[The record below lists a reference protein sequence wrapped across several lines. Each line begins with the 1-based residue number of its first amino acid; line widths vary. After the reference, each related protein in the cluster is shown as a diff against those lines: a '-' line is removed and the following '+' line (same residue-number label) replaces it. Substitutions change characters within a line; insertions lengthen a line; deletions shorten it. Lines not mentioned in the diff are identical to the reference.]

1 MPFLDQDKRIKPDL
15 GMYAIVDI
23 ETTGGKFNEEGI
35 TEIAIYRHDGFQ
47 ITDQFCSL
55 VNPERPIQA
64 FVVSLTGI
72 NNTMLRQAPKFYEV
86 AKRIV
91 EITEDAVLVAHNAQF
106 DYRILRTEFE
116 RLGYDF
122 QRKTLCTVELSKK
135 LLPGHASYSLGKL
148 VRALGIPISDRHR
161 AQGDAQATVKLFQ
174 LLLDRDV
181 EKSIVQSSIRLD
193 PKKQIEPKLLEL
205 IDQAPTETGVYYL
218 RNQEGKLIYIGKS
231 KNIKK
236 RLTQHFTGQD
246 RKSKKLQLET
256 ADVQV
261 ERTGNELI
269 ALLKES
275 EEIKLHKPLYN
286 RSLRRSLFRYQL
298 AYFTDE
304 NGYVNL
310 DIEPSDRR
318 KKSITT
324 FTTFAQAKSVLFKI
338 TEQYQLCQKLNGLYQ
353 TKEACFLHGLDQC
366 KGACIQEE
374 TPEEYNQRV
383 WDFINKNRYQSSDLL
398 IIDKGRHV
406 EERSCIL
413 IEKGAFKGFGYYS
426 LNFQIQN
433 PEVLK
438 SIIRPMQ
445 DNRDAQHIIQSY
457 LRRHKVLKV
466 VSLND

>member
-1 MPFLDQDKRIKPDL
+1 
-15 GMYAIVDI
+15 MYAIVDI

-35 TEIAIYRHDGFQ
+35 TEIAIYRHDGHQ
-47 ITDQFCSL
+47 IVDQFSSL

-64 FVVSLTGI
+64 FVASLTGI
-72 NNTMLRQAPKFYEV
+72 NNNMLRQAPKFYEV

-91 EITEDAVLVAHNAQF
+91 EITDNAVLVAHNAQF
-106 DYRILRTEFE
+106 DYRILRTEFT
-116 RLGYDF
+116 RLGYEF
-122 QRKTLCTVELSKK
+122 ERRTICTVELSKK

-148 VRALGIPISDRHR
+148 MRALGIPISDRHR

-174 LLLDRDV
+174 LLLDRDHEKNIV
-181 EKSIVQSSIRLD
+181 EASIRLD
-193 PKKQIEPKLLEL
+193 PKKQLEPNLLEL
-205 IDQAPTETGVYYL
+205 IERAPSETGIYYL
-218 RNQEGKLIYIGKS
+218 RNKEDKLIYIGKS

-256 ADVQV
+256 VDVQV
-261 ERTGNELI
+261 ERTGNELV

-286 RSLRRSLFRYQL
+286 RSLRRSIFRYQL
-298 AYFTDE
+298 SHFTDQQ
-304 NGYVNL
+304 GYINL
-310 DIEPSDRR
+310 KIDPSDRR
-318 KKSITT
+318 KNSITT
-324 FTTFAQAKSVLFKI
+324 FGTFAQAKSVLFKI
-338 TEQYQLCQKLNGLYQ
+338 TEQYELCQKLNGLYQ
-353 TKEACFLHGLDQC
+353 SKEACFSYGLNQC
-366 KGACIQEE
+366 NGACIQKEAPE
-374 TPEEYNQRV
+374 TYNQRV
-383 WDFINKNRYQSSDLL
+383 QEFINKNIYQSSDL
-398 IIDKGRHV
+398 IIVDKGRYL

-413 IEKGAFKGFGYYS
+413 IENGAFKGIGYFD

-457 LRRHKVLKV
+457 LRRNKVLKIIN
-466 VSLND
+466 LRD

>member
-1 MPFLDQDKRIKPDL
+1 VPFLDQDKRIKPDL

-35 TEIAIYRHDGFQ
+35 TEIAIYRHDGFL

-181 EKSIVQSSIRLD
+181 EKNIVQSSIRLD

-246 RKSKKLQLET
+246 RKSK
-256 ADVQV
+256 
-261 ERTGNELI
+261 N
-269 ALLKES
+269 
-275 EEIKLHKPLYN
+275 
-286 RSLRRSLFRYQL
+286 
-298 AYFTDE
+298 
-304 NGYVNL
+304 
-310 DIEPSDRR
+310 
-318 KKSITT
+318 
-324 FTTFAQAKSVLFKI
+324 
-338 TEQYQLCQKLNGLYQ
+338 
-353 TKEACFLHGLDQC
+353 
-366 KGACIQEE
+366 
-374 TPEEYNQRV
+374 
-383 WDFINKNRYQSSDLL
+383 
-398 IIDKGRHV
+398 
-406 EERSCIL
+406 
-413 IEKGAFKGFGYYS
+413 
-426 LNFQIQN
+426 
-433 PEVLK
+433 
-438 SIIRPMQ
+438 
-445 DNRDAQHIIQSY
+445 
-457 LRRHKVLKV
+457 
-466 VSLND
+466 

>member
-1 MPFLDQDKRIKPDL
+1 
-15 GMYAIVDI
+15 
-23 ETTGGKFNEEGI
+23 
-35 TEIAIYRHDGFQ
+35 
-47 ITDQFCSL
+47 
-55 VNPERPIQA
+55 
-64 FVVSLTGI
+64 
-72 NNTMLRQAPKFYEV
+72 
-86 AKRIV
+86 
-91 EITEDAVLVAHNAQF
+91 
-106 DYRILRTEFE
+106 
-116 RLGYDF
+116 
-122 QRKTLCTVELSKK
+122 
-135 LLPGHASYSLGKL
+135 

-161 AQGDAQATVKLFQ
+161 AQGDALATVKLFQ
-174 LLLDRDV
+174 MLIDRDI
-181 EKSIVQSSIRLD
+181 EKSIVQSSIRID
-193 PKKQIEPKLLEL
+193 PKKQIEPKLLAL
-205 IDQAPTETGVYYL
+205 IEQAPSEIGVYYL

-298 AYFTDE
+298 THFTDE
-304 NGYVNL
+304 RGYINL
-310 DIEPSDRR
+310 KVEPSDRR

-338 TEQYQLCQKLNGLYQ
+338 TEQHELCQKLNSLYQ
-353 TKEACFLHGLDQC
+353 SKEACFLYSLEQC
-366 KGACIQEE
+366 NGACIGEE
-374 TPEEYNQRV
+374 TPDQYNQRV
-383 WDFINKNRYQSSDLL
+383 MEFIAKNQYQSNDLL
-398 IIDKGRHV
+398 IIDKGRSL

-433 PEVLK
+433 TNVLK

-466 VSLND
+466 LNLND

>member
-1 MPFLDQDKRIKPDL
+1 L
-15 GMYAIVDI
+15 YAIVDI

-35 TEIAIYRHDGFQ
+35 TEIAIYRHDGHQ
-47 ITDQFCSL
+47 IIDQFSSL

-64 FVVSLTGI
+64 FVASLTGI
-72 NNTMLRQAPKFYEV
+72 NNNMLRQAPKFYEV

-91 EITEDAVLVAHNAQF
+91 EITDNAVLVAHNAQF
-106 DYRILRTEFE
+106 DYRILRTEFT
-116 RLGYDF
+116 RLGYEF
-122 QRKTLCTVELSKK
+122 ERRTICTVELSKK

-148 VRALGIPISDRHR
+148 TRALGIPISDRHR

-174 LLLDRDV
+174 LLLDRDHEKNIV
-181 EKSIVQSSIRLD
+181 EASIRLD
-193 PKKQIEPKLLEL
+193 PKKQLEPNLLEL
-205 IDQAPTETGVYYL
+205 IERAPSETGIYYL
-218 RNQEGKLIYIGKS
+218 RNKEDKLIYIGKS

-256 ADVQV
+256 VDVQV
-261 ERTGNELI
+261 ERTGNELV

-286 RSLRRSLFRYQL
+286 RSLRRSIFRYQL
-298 AYFTDE
+298 SHFTDQQ
-304 NGYVNL
+304 GYINL
-310 DIEPSDRR
+310 KIDPSDRR
-318 KKSITT
+318 KNSITT
-324 FTTFAQAKSVLFKI
+324 FGTFAQAKSVLFKI
-338 TEQYQLCQKLNGLYQ
+338 TEQYELCQKLNGLYQ
-353 TKEACFLHGLDQC
+353 SKEACFSYGLNQC
-366 KGACIQEE
+366 NGACIQKEAPE
-374 TPEEYNQRV
+374 TYNQRV
-383 WDFINKNRYQSSDLL
+383 QEFINKNIYQSSDL
-398 IIDKGRHV
+398 IIVDKGRYL

-413 IEKGAFKGFGYYS
+413 IENGAFKGIGYFD

-457 LRRHKVLKV
+457 LRRNKVLKIIN
-466 VSLND
+466 LRD

>member
-1 MPFLDQDKRIKPDL
+1 
-15 GMYAIVDI
+15 MYAIVDI

-35 TEIAIYRHDGFQ
+35 TEIAIYRHDGYQ
-47 ITDQFCSL
+47 IVDQFSSL

-64 FVVSLTGI
+64 FVASLTGI
-72 NNTMLRQAPKFYEV
+72 NNNMLRQAPKFYEV

-91 EITEDAVLVAHNAQF
+91 EITDNAILVAHNAQF
-106 DYRILRTEFE
+106 DYRILRTEFT
-116 RLGYDF
+116 RLGYEF
-122 QRKTLCTVELSKK
+122 ERRTICTVELSKK

-148 VRALGIPISDRHR
+148 TRALGIPISDRHR

-174 LLLDRDV
+174 LLLDRDHEKNIV
-181 EKSIVQSSIRLD
+181 EASIRLD
-193 PKKQIEPKLLEL
+193 PKKQLEPNLLEL
-205 IDQAPTETGVYYL
+205 IERAPSETGIYYL
-218 RNQEGKLIYIGKS
+218 RNKEDKLIYIGKT

-256 ADVQV
+256 VDVQV
-261 ERTGNELI
+261 ERTGNELV

-286 RSLRRSLFRYQL
+286 RSLRRSIFRYQL
-298 AYFTDE
+298 SHFTDQQ
-304 NGYVNL
+304 GYINL
-310 DIEPSDRR
+310 KIDPSDRR
-318 KKSITT
+318 KNSITT
-324 FTTFAQAKSVLFKI
+324 FGTFAQAKSVLFKI
-338 TEQYQLCQKLNGLYQ
+338 TEQYELCQKLNGLYQ
-353 TKEACFLHGLDQC
+353 SKEACFSYGLNQC
-366 KGACIQEE
+366 NGACIQKEAPE
-374 TPEEYNQRV
+374 TYNQRV
-383 WDFINKNRYQSSDLL
+383 QEFINKNIYQSSDL
-398 IIDKGRHV
+398 IIVDKGRYL

-413 IEKGAFKGFGYYS
+413 IENGAFKGIGYFD

-457 LRRHKVLKV
+457 LRRNKVLKIIN
-466 VSLND
+466 LRD

>member
-1 MPFLDQDKRIKPDL
+1 
-15 GMYAIVDI
+15 MYAIVDI

-35 TEIAIYRHDGFQ
+35 TEIAIYRHDGYQ
-47 ITDQFCSL
+47 IVDQFISL

-72 NNTMLRQAPKFYEV
+72 NNSMLRQAPKFYEV

-91 EITEDAVLVAHNAQF
+91 EMTQDAVLVAHNAQF
-106 DYRILRTEFE
+106 DYRVLRTEFD

-122 QRKTLCTVELSKK
+122 ERKTLCTVELSKK

-161 AQGDAQATVKLFQ
+161 AQGDALATVKLFQ
-174 LLLDRDV
+174 MLIDRDI
-181 EKSIVQSSIRLD
+181 EKSIVQSSIRID
-193 PKKQIEPKLLEL
+193 PKKQIEPKLLAL
-205 IDQAPTETGVYYL
+205 IEQAPSEIGVYYL

-298 AYFTDE
+298 THFTDE
-304 NGYVNL
+304 RGYINL
-310 DIEPSDRR
+310 KVEPSDRR

-338 TEQYQLCQKLNGLYQ
+338 TEQHELCQKLNSLYQ
-353 TKEACFLHGLDQC
+353 SKEACFLYSLEQC
-366 KGACIQEE
+366 NGACVGEE
-374 TPEEYNQRV
+374 TPDEYNQRV
-383 WDFINKNRYQSSDLL
+383 MEFIVKNQYQSNDLL
-398 IIDKGRHV
+398 IIDKGRSL

-433 PEVLK
+433 TNVLK

-466 VSLND
+466 LNLND

>member
-1 MPFLDQDKRIKPDL
+1 
-15 GMYAIVDI
+15 MYAIVDI

-35 TEIAIYRHDGFQ
+35 TEIAIYRHDGHQ
-47 ITDQFCSL
+47 IVDQFSSL

-64 FVVSLTGI
+64 FVASLTGI
-72 NNTMLRQAPKFYEV
+72 NNNMLRQAPKFYEV

-91 EITEDAVLVAHNAQF
+91 EITDNAVLVAHNAQF
-106 DYRILRTEFE
+106 DYRILRTEFT
-116 RLGYDF
+116 RLGYEF
-122 QRKTLCTVELSKK
+122 ERRTICTVELSKK

-148 VRALGIPISDRHR
+148 TRALGIPISDRHR

-174 LLLDRDV
+174 LLLDRDHEKNIV
-181 EKSIVQSSIRLD
+181 EASIRLD
-193 PKKQIEPKLLEL
+193 PKKQLEPNLLEL
-205 IDQAPTETGVYYL
+205 IERAPSETGIYYL
-218 RNQEGKLIYIGKS
+218 RNKEDKLIYIGKS

-256 ADVQV
+256 VDVQV
-261 ERTGNELI
+261 ERTGNELV

-286 RSLRRSLFRYQL
+286 RSLRRSIFRYQL
-298 AYFTDE
+298 SHFTDQH
-304 NGYVNL
+304 GYINL
-310 DIEPSDRR
+310 KIDPSDRR
-318 KKSITT
+318 KNSITT
-324 FTTFAQAKSVLFKI
+324 FGTFAQAKSVLFKI
-338 TEQYQLCQKLNGLYQ
+338 TEQYELCQKLNGLYQ
-353 TKEACFLHGLDQC
+353 SKEACFSYGLNQC
-366 KGACIQEE
+366 NGACIQKEVPE
-374 TPEEYNQRV
+374 TYNQRV
-383 WDFINKNRYQSSDLL
+383 QEFINKNIYQSSDL
-398 IIDKGRHV
+398 IIVDKGRYL

-413 IEKGAFKGFGYYS
+413 IENGAFKGIGYFD

-457 LRRHKVLKV
+457 LRRNKVLKIIN
-466 VSLND
+466 LRD

>member
-1 MPFLDQDKRIKPDL
+1 L
-15 GMYAIVDI
+15 YAIVDI

-35 TEIAIYRHDGFQ
+35 TEIAIYRHDGHQ
-47 ITDQFCSL
+47 IVDQFSSL

-64 FVVSLTGI
+64 FVASLTGI
-72 NNTMLRQAPKFYEV
+72 NNNMLRQAPKFYEV

-91 EITEDAVLVAHNAQF
+91 EITDNAVLVAHNAQF
-106 DYRILRTEFE
+106 DYRILRTEFT
-116 RLGYDF
+116 RLGYEF
-122 QRKTLCTVELSKK
+122 ERRTICTVELSKK

-148 VRALGIPISDRHR
+148 TRALGIPISDRHR

-174 LLLDRDV
+174 LLLDRDHEKNIV
-181 EKSIVQSSIRLD
+181 EASIRLD
-193 PKKQIEPKLLEL
+193 PKKQLEPNLLEL
-205 IDQAPTETGVYYL
+205 IERAPSETGIYYL
-218 RNQEGKLIYIGKS
+218 RNKEDKLIYIGKS

-256 ADVQV
+256 VDVQV
-261 ERTGNELI
+261 ERTGNELV

-286 RSLRRSLFRYQL
+286 RSLRRSIFRYQL
-298 AYFTDE
+298 SHFTDQH
-304 NGYVNL
+304 GYINL
-310 DIEPSDRR
+310 KIDPSDRR
-318 KKSITT
+318 KNSITT
-324 FTTFAQAKSVLFKI
+324 FGTFAQAKSVLFKI
-338 TEQYQLCQKLNGLYQ
+338 TEQYELCQKLNGLYQ
-353 TKEACFLHGLDQC
+353 SKEACFSYGLNQC
-366 KGACIQEE
+366 NGACIQKEVPE
-374 TPEEYNQRV
+374 TYNQRV
-383 WDFINKNRYQSSDLL
+383 QEFINKNIYQSSDL
-398 IIDKGRHV
+398 IIVDKGRYL

-413 IEKGAFKGFGYYS
+413 IENGAFKGIGYFD

-457 LRRHKVLKV
+457 LRRNKVLKIIN
-466 VSLND
+466 LRD

>member
-1 MPFLDQDKRIKPDL
+1 MTWL
-15 GMYAIVDI
+15 
-23 ETTGGKFNEEGI
+23 ET
-35 TEIAIYRHDGFQ
+35 
-47 ITDQFCSL
+47 FCDCKG
-55 VNPERPIQA
+55 N
-64 FVVSLTGI
+64 
-72 NNTMLRQAPKFYEV
+72 
-86 AKRIV
+86 
-91 EITEDAVLVAHNAQF
+91 
-106 DYRILRTEFE
+106 
-116 RLGYDF
+116 
-122 QRKTLCTVELSKK
+122 
-135 LLPGHASYSLGKL
+135 SY
-148 VRALGIPISDRHR
+148 
-161 AQGDAQATVKLFQ
+161 
-174 LLLDRDV
+174 
-181 EKSIVQSSIRLD
+181 LD
-193 PKKQIEPKLLEL
+193 PKLCRVS
-205 IDQAPTETGVYYL
+205 AV
-218 RNQEGKLIYIGKS
+218 
-231 KNIKK
+231 
-236 RLTQHFTGQD
+236 

-298 AYFTDE
+298 THLTDE
-304 NGYVNL
+304 QGYINL
-310 DIEPSDRR
+310 KVEPSDRR

-338 TEQYQLCQKLNGLYQ
+338 TEQHGLCQKLNSLYQ
-353 TKEACFLHGLDQC
+353 SKEACFLYSLEQC
-366 KGACIQEE
+366 RGACIGEE
-374 TPEEYNQRV
+374 TPDEYNQRV
-383 WDFINKNRYQSSDLL
+383 REFIAKNQYQSSDLL
-398 IIDKGRHV
+398 IIDKGRHL

-466 VSLND
+466 LNLND

>member
-1 MPFLDQDKRIKPDL
+1 L
-15 GMYAIVDI
+15 YAIVDI

-35 TEIAIYRHDGFQ
+35 TEIAIYRHDGHQ
-47 ITDQFCSL
+47 IVDQFSSL

-64 FVVSLTGI
+64 FVASLTGI
-72 NNTMLRQAPKFYEV
+72 NNNMLRQAPKFYEV

-91 EITEDAVLVAHNAQF
+91 EITDNAVLVAHNAQF
-106 DYRILRTEFE
+106 DYRILRTEFT
-116 RLGYDF
+116 RLGYEF
-122 QRKTLCTVELSKK
+122 ERRTICTVELSKK

-148 VRALGIPISDRHR
+148 TRALGIPISDRHR

-174 LLLDRDV
+174 LLLDRDHEKNIV
-181 EKSIVQSSIRLD
+181 EASIRLD
-193 PKKQIEPKLLEL
+193 PKKQLEPNLLEL
-205 IDQAPTETGVYYL
+205 IERAPSETGIYYL
-218 RNQEGKLIYIGKS
+218 RNKEDKLIYIGKS

-256 ADVQV
+256 VDVQV
-261 ERTGNELI
+261 ERTGNELV

-286 RSLRRSLFRYQL
+286 RSLRRSIFRYQL
-298 AYFTDE
+298 SHFTDHQ
-304 NGYVNL
+304 GYINL
-310 DIEPSDRR
+310 KIDPSDRR
-318 KKSITT
+318 KNSITT
-324 FTTFAQAKSVLFKI
+324 FGTFAQAKSVLFKI
-338 TEQYQLCQKLNGLYQ
+338 TEQYELCQKLNGLYQ
-353 TKEACFLHGLDQC
+353 SKEACFSYGLNQC
-366 KGACIQEE
+366 NGACIQKEAPE
-374 TPEEYNQRV
+374 TYNQRV
-383 WDFINKNRYQSSDLL
+383 QEFINKNIYQSSDL
-398 IIDKGRHV
+398 IIVDKGRYL

-413 IEKGAFKGFGYYS
+413 IENGAFKGIGYFD

-457 LRRHKVLKV
+457 LRRNKVLKIIN
-466 VSLND
+466 LRD

>member
-1 MPFLDQDKRIKPDL
+1 L
-15 GMYAIVDI
+15 YAIVDI

-35 TEIAIYRHDGFQ
+35 TEIAIYRHDGHQ
-47 ITDQFCSL
+47 IVDQFSSL

-64 FVVSLTGI
+64 FVASLTGI
-72 NNTMLRQAPKFYEV
+72 NNNMLRQAPKFYEV

-91 EITEDAVLVAHNAQF
+91 EITDNAILVAHNAQF
-106 DYRILRTEFE
+106 DYRILRTEFT
-116 RLGYDF
+116 RLGYEF
-122 QRKTLCTVELSKK
+122 ERRTICTVELSKK

-148 VRALGIPISDRHR
+148 TRALGIPISDRHR

-174 LLLDRDV
+174 LLLDRDHEKNIV
-181 EKSIVQSSIRLD
+181 EASIRLD
-193 PKKQIEPKLLEL
+193 PKKQLEPNLLEL
-205 IDQAPTETGVYYL
+205 IERAPSETGIYYL
-218 RNQEGKLIYIGKS
+218 RNKEDKLIYIGKS

-256 ADVQV
+256 VDVQV
-261 ERTGNELI
+261 ERTGNELV

-286 RSLRRSLFRYQL
+286 RSLRRSIFRYQL
-298 AYFTDE
+298 SHFTDQQ
-304 NGYVNL
+304 GYINL
-310 DIEPSDRR
+310 KIDPSDRR
-318 KKSITT
+318 KNSITT
-324 FTTFAQAKSVLFKI
+324 FGTFAQAKSVLFKI
-338 TEQYQLCQKLNGLYQ
+338 TEQYELCQKLNGLYQ
-353 TKEACFLHGLDQC
+353 SKEACFSYGLNQC
-366 KGACIQEE
+366 NGACIQKEAPE
-374 TPEEYNQRV
+374 TYNRRV
-383 WDFINKNRYQSSDLL
+383 QKFINKNIYQSSDL
-398 IIDKGRHV
+398 IIVDKGRYL

-413 IEKGAFKGFGYYS
+413 IENGAFKGIGYFD

-457 LRRHKVLKV
+457 LRRNKVLKIIN
-466 VSLND
+466 LRD

>member
-1 MPFLDQDKRIKPDL
+1 
-15 GMYAIVDI
+15 MYAIVDI

-35 TEIAIYRHDGFQ
+35 TEIAIYRHDGHQ
-47 ITDQFCSL
+47 IVDQFSSL

-64 FVVSLTGI
+64 FVASLTGI
-72 NNTMLRQAPKFYEV
+72 NNNMLRQAPKFYEV

-91 EITEDAVLVAHNAQF
+91 EITDNAVLVAHNAQF
-106 DYRILRTEFE
+106 DYRILRTEFT
-116 RLGYDF
+116 RLGYEF
-122 QRKTLCTVELSKK
+122 ERRTICTVELSKK

-148 VRALGIPISDRHR
+148 TRALGIPTSDRHR

-174 LLLDRDV
+174 LLLDRDHEKNIV
-181 EKSIVQSSIRLD
+181 EASIRLD
-193 PKKQIEPKLLEL
+193 PKKQLEPNLLEL
-205 IDQAPTETGVYYL
+205 IERAPSETGIYYL
-218 RNQEGKLIYIGKS
+218 RNKEDKLIYIGKS

-256 ADVQV
+256 VDVQV
-261 ERTGNELI
+261 ERTGNELV

-286 RSLRRSLFRYQL
+286 RSLRRSIFRYQL
-298 AYFTDE
+298 SHFTDHQ
-304 NGYVNL
+304 GYINL
-310 DIEPSDRR
+310 KIDPSDRR
-318 KKSITT
+318 KNSITT
-324 FTTFAQAKSVLFKI
+324 FGTFAQAKSVLFKI
-338 TEQYQLCQKLNGLYQ
+338 TEQYELCQKLNGLYRS
-353 TKEACFLHGLDQC
+353 KEACFSYGLNQC
-366 KGACIQEE
+366 NGACIQKEAPE
-374 TPEEYNQRV
+374 TYNQRV
-383 WDFINKNRYQSSDLL
+383 QEFINKNIYQSSDL
-398 IIDKGRHV
+398 IIVDKGRYL

-413 IEKGAFKGFGYYS
+413 IENGAFKGIGYFD

-457 LRRHKVLKV
+457 LRRNKMLKIIN
-466 VSLND
+466 LRD

>member
-1 MPFLDQDKRIKPDL
+1 
-15 GMYAIVDI
+15 MYAIVDI

-35 TEIAIYRHDGFQ
+35 TEIAIYRHDGHQ
-47 ITDQFCSL
+47 IVDQFSSL

-64 FVVSLTGI
+64 FVASLTGI
-72 NNTMLRQAPKFYEV
+72 NNNMLRQAPKFYEV

-91 EITEDAVLVAHNAQF
+91 EITDNAILVAHNAQF
-106 DYRILRTEFE
+106 DYRILRTEFT
-116 RLGYDF
+116 RLGYEF
-122 QRKTLCTVELSKK
+122 ERRTICTVELSKK

-148 VRALGIPISDRHR
+148 TRALGIPISDRHR

-174 LLLDRDV
+174 LLLDRDHEKNIV
-181 EKSIVQSSIRLD
+181 EASIRLD
-193 PKKQIEPKLLEL
+193 PKKQLEPNLLEL
-205 IDQAPTETGVYYL
+205 IEGAPSETGIYYL
-218 RNQEGKLIYIGKS
+218 RNKEDKLIYIGKS

-256 ADVQV
+256 VDVQV
-261 ERTGNELI
+261 ERTGNELV

-286 RSLRRSLFRYQL
+286 RSLRRSIFRYQL
-298 AYFTDE
+298 SHFTDQQ
-304 NGYVNL
+304 GYINL
-310 DIEPSDRR
+310 KIDPSDRR
-318 KKSITT
+318 KNSITT
-324 FTTFAQAKSVLFKI
+324 FGTFAQAKSVLFKI
-338 TEQYQLCQKLNGLYQ
+338 TEQYELCQKLNGLYQ
-353 TKEACFLHGLDQC
+353 SKEACFSYGLNQC
-366 KGACIQEE
+366 NGACIQKEAPE
-374 TPEEYNQRV
+374 TYNQRV
-383 WDFINKNRYQSSDLL
+383 QEFINKNIYQSSDL
-398 IIDKGRHV
+398 IIVDKGRYL

-413 IEKGAFKGFGYYS
+413 IENGAFKGIGYFD

-457 LRRHKVLKV
+457 LRRNKVLKIIN
-466 VSLND
+466 LRD

>member
-1 MPFLDQDKRIKPDL
+1 
-15 GMYAIVDI
+15 MYAIVDI

-35 TEIAIYRHDGFQ
+35 TEIAIYRHDGHQ
-47 ITDQFCSL
+47 IVDQFSSL

-64 FVVSLTGI
+64 FVASLTGI
-72 NNTMLRQAPKFYEV
+72 NNNMLRQAPKFYEV

-91 EITEDAVLVAHNAQF
+91 EITDNAILVAHNAQF
-106 DYRILRTEFE
+106 DYRILRTEFT
-116 RLGYDF
+116 RLGYEF
-122 QRKTLCTVELSKK
+122 ERRTICTVELSKK

-148 VRALGIPISDRHR
+148 TRALGIPISDRHR

-174 LLLDRDV
+174 LLLDRDHEKNIV
-181 EKSIVQSSIRLD
+181 EASIRLD
-193 PKKQIEPKLLEL
+193 PKKQLEPNLLEL
-205 IDQAPTETGVYYL
+205 IERAPSETGIYYL
-218 RNQEGKLIYIGKS
+218 RNKEDKLIYIGKS

-256 ADVQV
+256 VDVQV
-261 ERTGNELI
+261 ERTGNELV

-286 RSLRRSLFRYQL
+286 RSLRRSIFRYQL
-298 AYFTDE
+298 SHFTDQQ
-304 NGYVNL
+304 GYINL
-310 DIEPSDRR
+310 KIDPSDRR
-318 KKSITT
+318 KNSITT
-324 FTTFAQAKSVLFKI
+324 FGTFAQAKSVLFKI
-338 TEQYQLCQKLNGLYQ
+338 TEQYELCQKLNGLYQ
-353 TKEACFLHGLDQC
+353 SKEACFSYGLNQC
-366 KGACIQEE
+366 NGACIQKEAPE
-374 TPEEYNQRV
+374 TYNQRV
-383 WDFINKNRYQSSDLL
+383 QEFINKNIYQSSDL
-398 IIDKGRHV
+398 IIVDKGRYL

-413 IEKGAFKGFGYYS
+413 IENGAFKGIGYFD

-457 LRRHKVLKV
+457 LRRNKVLKIIN
-466 VSLND
+466 LRD

>member
-1 MPFLDQDKRIKPDL
+1 
-15 GMYAIVDI
+15 MYAIVDI

-35 TEIAIYRHDGFQ
+35 TEIAIYRHDGHQ
-47 ITDQFCSL
+47 IVDQFSSL

-64 FVVSLTGI
+64 FVASLTGI
-72 NNTMLRQAPKFYEV
+72 NNNMLRQAPKFYEV

-91 EITEDAVLVAHNAQF
+91 EITDNAILVAHNAQF
-106 DYRILRTEFE
+106 DYRILRTEFT
-116 RLGYDF
+116 RLGYEF
-122 QRKTLCTVELSKK
+122 ERRTICTVELSKK

-148 VRALGIPISDRHR
+148 TRALGIPISDRHR

-174 LLLDRDV
+174 LLLDRDHEKNIV
-181 EKSIVQSSIRLD
+181 EASIRLD
-193 PKKQIEPKLLEL
+193 PKKQLEPNLLEL
-205 IDQAPTETGVYYL
+205 IERAPSETGIYYL
-218 RNQEGKLIYIGKS
+218 RNKEDKLIYIGKS

-256 ADVQV
+256 VDVQV
-261 ERTGNELI
+261 EKTGNELV

-286 RSLRRSLFRYQL
+286 RSLRRSIFRYQL
-298 AYFTDE
+298 SHFTDQQ
-304 NGYVNL
+304 GYINL
-310 DIEPSDRR
+310 KIDPSDRR
-318 KKSITT
+318 KNSITT
-324 FTTFAQAKSVLFKI
+324 FGTFAQAKSVLFKI
-338 TEQYQLCQKLNGLYQ
+338 TEQYELCQKLNGLYQ
-353 TKEACFLHGLDQC
+353 SKEACFSYSLNQC
-366 KGACIQEE
+366 NGACIQKEAPE
-374 TPEEYNQRV
+374 TYNQRV
-383 WDFINKNRYQSSDLL
+383 QEFINKNIYQSSDL
-398 IIDKGRHV
+398 IIVDKGRYL

-413 IEKGAFKGFGYYS
+413 IENGAFKGIGYFD

-457 LRRHKVLKV
+457 LRRNKVLKIIN
-466 VSLND
+466 LRE

>member
-1 MPFLDQDKRIKPDL
+1 L
-15 GMYAIVDI
+15 YAIVDI

-35 TEIAIYRHDGFQ
+35 TEIAIYRHDGHQ
-47 ITDQFCSL
+47 IVDQFSSL

-64 FVVSLTGI
+64 FVASLTGI
-72 NNTMLRQAPKFYEV
+72 NNNMLRQAPKFYEV

-91 EITEDAVLVAHNAQF
+91 EITDNAVLVAHNAQF
-106 DYRILRTEFE
+106 DYRILRTEFT
-116 RLGYDF
+116 RLGYEF
-122 QRKTLCTVELSKK
+122 ERRTICTVELSKK

-148 VRALGIPISDRHR
+148 TRALGIPISDRHR

-174 LLLDRDV
+174 LLLDRDHEKNIV
-181 EKSIVQSSIRLD
+181 EASIRLD
-193 PKKQIEPKLLEL
+193 PKKQLEPNLLEL
-205 IDQAPTETGVYYL
+205 IERAPSETGIYYL
-218 RNQEGKLIYIGKS
+218 RNKEDKLIYIGKS

-256 ADVQV
+256 VDVQV
-261 ERTGNELI
+261 ERTGNELV

-286 RSLRRSLFRYQL
+286 RSLRRSIFRYQL
-298 AYFTDE
+298 SHFTDHQ
-304 NGYVNL
+304 GYINL
-310 DIEPSDRR
+310 KIDPSDRR
-318 KKSITT
+318 KNSITT
-324 FTTFAQAKSVLFKI
+324 FGTFAQAKSILFKI
-338 TEQYQLCQKLNGLYQ
+338 TEQYELCQKLNGLYQ
-353 TKEACFLHGLDQC
+353 SKEACFSYGLNQC
-366 KGACIQEE
+366 NGACIQKEAPE
-374 TPEEYNQRV
+374 TYNQRV
-383 WDFINKNRYQSSDLL
+383 QEFINKNIYQSSDL
-398 IIDKGRHV
+398 IIVDKGRYL

-413 IEKGAFKGFGYYS
+413 IENGAFKGIGYFD

-457 LRRHKVLKV
+457 LRRNKVLKIIN
-466 VSLND
+466 LRD

>member
-1 MPFLDQDKRIKPDL
+1 L
-15 GMYAIVDI
+15 YAIVDI

-35 TEIAIYRHDGFQ
+35 TEIAIYRHDGHQ
-47 ITDQFCSL
+47 IVDQFSSL

-64 FVVSLTGI
+64 FVASLTGI
-72 NNTMLRQAPKFYEV
+72 NNNMLRQAPKFYEV

-91 EITEDAVLVAHNAQF
+91 EITDNAILVAHNAQF
-106 DYRILRTEFE
+106 DYRILRTEFT
-116 RLGYDF
+116 RLGYEF
-122 QRKTLCTVELSKK
+122 ERRTICTVELSKK

-148 VRALGIPISDRHR
+148 TRALGIPISDRHR

-174 LLLDRDV
+174 LLLDRDHEKNIV
-181 EKSIVQSSIRLD
+181 EASIRLD
-193 PKKQIEPKLLEL
+193 PKKQLEPNLLEL
-205 IDQAPTETGVYYL
+205 IERAPSETGIYYL
-218 RNQEGKLIYIGKS
+218 RNKEDKLIYIGKS

-256 ADVQV
+256 VDVQV
-261 ERTGNELI
+261 ERTGNELV

-286 RSLRRSLFRYQL
+286 RSLRRSIFRYQL
-298 AYFTDE
+298 SHFTDHQ
-304 NGYVNL
+304 GYINL
-310 DIEPSDRR
+310 KIDPSDRR
-318 KKSITT
+318 KNSITT
-324 FTTFAQAKSVLFKI
+324 FGTFAQAKSVLFKI
-338 TEQYQLCQKLNGLYQ
+338 TEQYELCQKLNGLYQ
-353 TKEACFLHGLDQC
+353 SKEACFSYGLNQC
-366 KGACIQEE
+366 NGACIQKEAPE
-374 TPEEYNQRV
+374 TYNQRV
-383 WDFINKNRYQSSDLL
+383 QEFINKNIYQSSDL
-398 IIDKGRHV
+398 IIVDRGRYL

-413 IEKGAFKGFGYYS
+413 IENGAFKGIGYFD

-457 LRRHKVLKV
+457 LRRNKVLKIIN
-466 VSLND
+466 LRD

>member
-1 MPFLDQDKRIKPDL
+1 
-15 GMYAIVDI
+15 MYAIVDI

-35 TEIAIYRHDGFQ
+35 TEIAIYRHDGHQ
-47 ITDQFCSL
+47 IVDQFSSL

-64 FVVSLTGI
+64 FVASLTGI
-72 NNTMLRQAPKFYEV
+72 NNNMLRQAPKFYEV

-91 EITEDAVLVAHNAQF
+91 EITDNAVLVAHNAQF
-106 DYRILRTEFE
+106 DYRILRTEFT
-116 RLGYDF
+116 RLGYEF
-122 QRKTLCTVELSKK
+122 ERRTICTVELSKK

-148 VRALGIPISDRHR
+148 TRALGIPISDRHR

-174 LLLDRDV
+174 LLLDRDHEKNIV
-181 EKSIVQSSIRLD
+181 EASIRLD
-193 PKKQIEPKLLEL
+193 PKKQLEPNLLEL
-205 IDQAPTETGVYYL
+205 IERAPSETGIYYL
-218 RNQEGKLIYIGKS
+218 RNKEDKLIYIGKS

-256 ADVQV
+256 VDVQV
-261 ERTGNELI
+261 ERTGNELV

-286 RSLRRSLFRYQL
+286 RSLRRSIFRYQL
-298 AYFTDE
+298 SHFTDHQ
-304 NGYVNL
+304 GYINL
-310 DIEPSDRR
+310 KIDPSDRR
-318 KKSITT
+318 KNSITT
-324 FTTFAQAKSVLFKI
+324 FGTFAQAKSVLFKI
-338 TEQYQLCQKLNGLYQ
+338 TEQYELCQKLNGLYQ
-353 TKEACFLHGLDQC
+353 SKEACFSYGLNQC
-366 KGACIQEE
+366 NGACIQKEAPE
-374 TPEEYNQRV
+374 TYNQRV
-383 WDFINKNRYQSSDLL
+383 QEFINKNIYQSSDL
-398 IIDKGRHV
+398 IIVDKGRYL

-413 IEKGAFKGFGYYS
+413 IKNGAFKGIGYFD

-457 LRRHKVLKV
+457 LRRNKMLKIIN
-466 VSLND
+466 LRD